1 MSEETTTQQPTTQA
15 PQQPAAQAPEFTIND
30 LNALRSIVEI
40 ATQRGAFK
48 ANELSLVGQTYD
60 KLNVFLTSLAKGTP
74 NA

>member
-1 MSEETTTQQPTTQA
+1 MSEETTTQPA
-15 PQQPAAQAPEFTIND
+15 PQQPQAPQAPEFTIND

-60 KLNVFLTSLAKGTP
+60 KLNVFLSSLNKGTP
-74 NA
+74 NV